1 VHRTLLGVLVIT
13 TLANGL
19 DTMAVNPYL
28 QSIIRGAVVILAVA
42 LTLDRSKITIL
53 K

>member
-1 VHRTLLGVLVIT
+1 
-13 TLANGL
+13 
-19 DTMAVNPYL
+19 MAVNPYL
-28 QSIIRGAVVILAVA
+28 QSIIHGVVVVLAVA